1 MIRNFINQMI
11 GRLPGKK
18 TGHTLTRAP
27 GRKLFQMDN
36 IYKLSPGHKPIE
48 PIRVIRE
55 RGGDGWLVL
64 RRAHGWLHGDLR
76 AAIVDART
84 MGTPVLDGGRA
95 A

>member
-1 MIRNFINQMI
+1 M
-11 GRLPGKK
+11 K
-18 TGHTLTRAP
+18 TGHTWLRAP
-27 GRKLFQMDN
+27 GRKNIAMDN
-36 IYKLSPGHKPIE
+36 IYKLSPGHKPTE

-64 RRAHGWLHGDLR
+64 RRAHGWLHGDLH

-84 MGTPVLDGGRA
+84 MGIPVLDGGCA